1 MKETKKILIAN
12 RGVIAIRALRAAKE
26 LGYKVASVYST
37 VDRDQ
42 KHLKLSDEAI
52 CIGPGPAKDSYLNEA
67 AIIAAAELANVDAI
81 YPGYGF
87 LAENAAFAEK
97 CNESGF
103 KFIGP
108 DPKVIEIMGDKIKA
122 KELVSS
128 LGIPI
133 VPGYSG
139 DIQSNEQIRS
149 IVKEIG
155 YPVIVKATSGGGGKG
170 MRIVNSEDELWDSIV
185 SAQNE
190 AKLAFGDDK
199 VFIEKYL
206 SKPRHIEIQ
215 VFGDGKGKAVH
226 LYSRDCSLQRKYQKI
241 LEEAPAL
248 NIPKEKLDE
257 IQNICVRACEE
268 INYEG
273 AGTLEF
279 LYENGQF
286 FFIEMNTRIQVEH
299 TVTEMI
305 TGIDLVQSQLILALE
320 GEFKLDQNNIR
331 INGHA
336 MQCRINAEDPETFVP
351 SPGIIENVH
360 RPGGYHVRFESQIYS
375 GYRVPTNYD
384 SLIAEVIVKDRDR
397 GKTINK
403 MKMALNE
410 LVVSGI
416 KTNKELH
423 LRILEDNQFQNVN
436 YYIKYLEPVSYTHL
450 TLPTIY
456 SV

>member
-87 LAENAAFAEK
+87 LAENASFAEK

-108 DPKVIEIMGDKIKA
+108 DPKVIQIMGDKIKA

-215 VFGDGKGKAVH
+215 VFGDGRGKAVH

-336 MQCRINAEDPETFVP
+336 MQCRINAEDPKTFVP

-397 GKTINK
+397 EKTINK

-410 LVVSGI
+410 LVIGGI

-436 YYIKYLEPVSYTHL
+436 YYIKYLEQEL
-450 TLPTIY
+450 I
-456 SV
+456 

>member
-26 LGYKVASVYST
+26 LGYEVASVYST

-206 SKPRHIEIQ
+206 NKPRHIEIQ

-248 NIPKEKLDE
+248 NISKEKLDE
-257 IQNICVRACEE
+257 IQNICVKACEE
-268 INYEG
+268 INYKG

-436 YYIKYLEPVSYTHL
+436 YYIKYLEQEL
-450 TLPTIY
+450 I
-456 SV
+456 

>member
-26 LGYKVASVYST
+26 LGYEVASVYST

-320 GEFKLDQNNIR
+320 GDFKLDQNNIR

-436 YYIKYLEPVSYTHL
+436 YYIKYLEQEL
-450 TLPTIY
+450 I
-456 SV
+456 

>member
-37 VDRDQ
+37 VDKDQ

-67 AIIAAAELANVDAI
+67 AIIAAAELADVDAI
-81 YPGYGF
+81 YPGFGF
-87 LAENAAFAEK
+87 LAENASFAEK
-97 CNESGF
+97 CNQSGF

-122 KELVSS
+122 KDLVES

-139 DIQSNEQIRS
+139 DITSNEQIKS

-170 MRIVNSEDELWDSIV
+170 MRVVNEENELWDSIV

-215 VFGDGKGKAVH
+215 IFGDGKGKAVH

-248 NIPKEKLDE
+248 NVPKEKLDE
-257 IQNICVRACEE
+257 IQNICVKACKEM
-268 INYEG
+268 NYAG

-305 TGIDLVQSQLILALE
+305 TGVDLVQSQLLLALE
-320 GEFKLDQNNIR
+320 DKFNLDQNNIEL
-331 INGHA
+331 NGHA
-336 MQCRINAEDPETFVP
+336 MQCRVNAEDPETFIP
-351 SPGIIENVH
+351 SPGTIESVH

-375 GYRVPTNYD
+375 GYKVPTNYD
-384 SLIAEVIVKDRDR
+384 SLIAEVIVKDKDR
-397 GKTINK
+397 EKTINK

-410 LVVSGI
+410 LVINGI

-423 LRILEDNQFQNVN
+423 LRILEDNQFQNIG
-436 YYIKYLEPVSYTHL
+436 YYINYLEQEL
-450 TLPTIY
+450 I
-456 SV
+456 

>member
-26 LGYKVASVYST
+26 LGYKVACVYST
-37 VDRDQ
+37 VDKDQ

-67 AIIAAAELANVDAI
+67 AIIAAAELADVDAI
-81 YPGYGF
+81 YPGFGF
-87 LAENAAFAEK
+87 LAENASFAEK
-97 CNESGF
+97 CNQSGF

-122 KELVSS
+122 KDLVDS

-139 DIQSNEQIRS
+139 DITSNDQIKP

-170 MRIVNSEDELWDSIV
+170 MRIVNEEDELWDSIV

-215 VFGDGKGKAVH
+215 IFGDGKGKAVH

-248 NIPKEKLDE
+248 NVPKEKLDE
-257 IQNICVRACEE
+257 IQNICVKACKEM
-268 INYEG
+268 NYAG

-305 TGIDLVQSQLILALE
+305 TGVDLVQSQLLLALE
-320 GEFKLDQNNIR
+320 DKFNLDQNNIEV
-331 INGHA
+331 NGHA
-336 MQCRINAEDPETFVP
+336 MQCRINAEDPETFIP
-351 SPGIIENVH
+351 SPGTIESVH

-375 GYRVPTNYD
+375 GYKVPTNYD
-384 SLIAEVIVKDRDR
+384 SLIAEVIVKDKDR
-397 GKTINK
+397 EKTINK

-410 LVVSGI
+410 LVINGI

-423 LRILEDNQFQNVN
+423 LRILEDNQFQNIG
-436 YYIKYLEPVSYTHL
+436 YYINYLEQEL
-450 TLPTIY
+450 I
-456 SV
+456 